1 MRMHKKRLD
10 FTLQIKS
17 VNEVGE
23 FEAYGSAFGVK
34 DLGGDIVLPGAFK
47 KSLAA
52 WAQKGALPAL
62 LWQHKQD
69 EPIGIYTEMREDAYG
84 LWMKGKLL
92 VDADP
97 LAKRAHAHM
106 VAGSLTG
113 FSIGYIA
120 ADWEYDSAKEAFLI
134 KEADLWEVSLVTF
147 PMNESARLQDV
158 KTAFDNGEVPEPK
171 KIEKLLR
178 EAGFSIAQAK
188 TFMAKGY
195 SALTPREVTVD
206 ALINAINNL

>member
-1 MRMHKKRLD
+1 MHKKRLD
-10 FTLQIKS
+10 FQLQIKS
-17 VNEVGE
+17 VNDVGE

-47 KSLAA
+47 KSLVNWAA
-52 WAQKGALPAL
+52 KGALPAL

-84 LWMKGKLL
+84 LWMKGRLL

-120 ADWEYDSAKEAFLI
+120 ADWEFDSAKDAYLI
-134 KEADLWEVSLVTF
+134 KEAELWEVSLVTF

-158 KTAFDNGEVPEPK
+158 KNAFDNGEIPEPK

-195 SALTPREVTVD
+195 SALTARDVTVND
-206 ALINAINNL
+206 LIAAIKNA